1 MFGLTFD
8 RIMIETTHL
17 PSERGKK
24 FMKRRN
30 PSIVHFTQKDY
41 MLVHPAQVHDGKK
54 PFSCA
59 FSNAMFG
66 GSYLKNNRIK

>member
-1 MFGLTFD
+1 
-8 RIMIETTHL
+8 
-17 PSERGKK
+17 
-24 FMKRRN
+24 MKRRN

-41 MLVHPAQVHDGKK
+41 MLVHTAQVHDGKK

-59 FSNAMFG
+59 FCNAMFG